1 MNKEDVVQDAGI
13 KMAEQ
18 KDWRSA
24 SLLKKMW
31 YIYIMEYYSVIKKHE
46 IMTFVATWMDLEMI
60 MLSEINQTNK
70 YKYHMIFVIFGI

>member
-31 YIYIMEYYSVIKKHE
+31 YIFIMEYYSDIKKHE
-46 IMTFVATWMDLEMI
+46 IMTFVATWMVLEI
-60 MLSEINQTNK
+60 IVLSEVSQTEKDK
-70 YKYHMIFVIFGI
+70 YDMTSLTCGI

>member
-31 YIYIMEYYSVIKKHE
+31 YIFIMEYYSDIKKHE